1 VDYILPS
8 SIASEVTSS
17 SRPIDGETAEDI
29 GEYRSNKNRNKLLRE
44 KSSLGVFPRNG
55 KVVVNFT
62 PKKAGFLRNL
72 EKNFMEIRRCLNKL
86 EIKFCGI
93 RRWVFGF

>member
-1 VDYILPS
+1 MLWTNVDYNIPS

-17 SRPIDGETAEDI
+17 SRPIDGGGVDDI

-55 KVVVNFT
+55 KVMVNFT

-72 EKNFMEIRRCLNKL
+72 EKSFMEIRRSMDKL

-93 RRWVFGF
+93 RR